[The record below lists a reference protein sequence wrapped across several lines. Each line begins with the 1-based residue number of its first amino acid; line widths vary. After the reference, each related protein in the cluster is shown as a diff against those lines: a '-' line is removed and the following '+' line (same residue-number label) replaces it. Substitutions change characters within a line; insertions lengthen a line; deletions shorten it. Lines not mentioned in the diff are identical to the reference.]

1 MYYTLPK
8 IIAGIVMLAC
18 LTHSKVDAQESISQN
33 STDLSFEIV
42 VKSDADRQYVDICTE
57 ALLRYDNLD
66 EYRFVHSNRTI
77 SFQKLNIEVILLSAR
92 TLFLNSGRFIQNSCI
107 DHNEIYSDVEFRLII
122 QEGQYCIS
130 PVFINEKEHIC
141 P

>member
-1 MYYTLPK
+1 
-8 IIAGIVMLAC
+8 MLAC
-18 LTHSKVDAQESISQN
+18 LSRTKVSAQESVSQN

-42 VKSDADRQYVDICTE
+42 VKSDADRQYIDICTA
-57 ALLRYDNLD
+57 ALLGYDNID

-77 SFQKLNIEVILLSAR
+77 SFQKLNIEVILLSAQS
-92 TLFLNSGRFIQNSCI
+92 LFLSSGRFIQDACI
-107 DHNEIYSDVEFRLII
+107 ESGEIYSDVEFRLTV
-122 QEGQYCIS
+122 QDGQYFIS

>member
-1 MYYTLPK
+1 
-8 IIAGIVMLAC
+8 MLAC
-18 LTHSKVDAQESISQN
+18 LSHTKVSAQESISQN

-42 VKSDADRQYVDICTE
+42 VNSDVDRQYVDICTE

-77 SFQKLNIEVILLSAR
+77 SFQKLNIEVNLLSAR
-92 TLFLNSGRFIQNSCI
+92 TLFLTSGRFIQNACI

-122 QEGQYCIS
+122 QDGQYSIS

>member
-8 IIAGIVMLAC
+8 IIAGIAMLAC
-18 LTHSKVDAQESISQN
+18 LSHTKVSAQESISQN

-42 VKSDADRQYVDICTE
+42 VNSDVDRQYVDICTE

-77 SFQKLNIEVILLSAR
+77 SFQKLNIEVNLLSAR
-92 TLFLNSGRFIQNSCI
+92 TLFLTSGRFIQNACI

-122 QEGQYCIS
+122 QDGQYSIS